1 MASPSVWKSVLR
13 SALEALL
20 ALIVDG
26 ESLFGGKPKSME
38 IETPR
43 RQKHNVI
50 TGKYYTRLT
59 RGAGPALAAFRT
71 RGSG

>member
-1 MASPSVWKSVLR
+1 M
-13 SALEALL
+13 EALL

-50 TGKYYTRLT
+50 TGKYYIIHVITLLKCHTLYTYYMHQHVLQYHRPL
-59 RGAGPALAAFRT
+59 
-71 RGSG
+71 

>member
-1 MASPSVWKSVLR
+1 M
-13 SALEALL
+13 EALL

-26 ESLFGGKPKSME
+26 ESLFGGGKPKSME

-50 TGKYYTRLT
+50 TGKYYIIHVITLLKCPYIVHVLH
-59 RGAGPALAAFRT
+59 ASA
-71 RGSG
+71 

>member
-1 MASPSVWKSVLR
+1 M
-13 SALEALL
+13 EALL

-26 ESLFGGKPKSME
+26 ESLFGGGPKSME

-50 TGKYYTRLT
+50 TGKYYIIHVITLLKCIHCTRTHQHVLQYH
-59 RGAGPALAAFRT
+59 RPL
-71 RGSG
+71 

>member
-1 MASPSVWKSVLR
+1 M
-13 SALEALL
+13 EALL

-26 ESLFGGKPKSME
+26 KSLFGGKPKIME

-50 TGKYYTRLT
+50 TGKYYIIHVITLLKCPYIVHVLHASACIT
-59 RGAGPALAAFRT
+59 I
-71 RGSG
+71 S